1 MKDIFAQIPDTAAGE
16 STKGF
21 LQKRNLAKQDVWSLN
36 VSYPYQYK
44 WYSFF
49 ATTNINYSHYSADYG
64 PGNRKVDLKVFA
76 VTYFMQ
82 NSFNLGKGW
91 TGEVSGL
98 YLSPSV
104 WQGVI
109 KSKAMGTVDL
119 GLQKTIFKGKG
130 TIKAVVSDVFQTMKW
145 GGTSDFTGVNSSF
158 SGNGEMPQYKL
169 NFNFRF
175 GNNQVKAARQRKS
188 AVEEET
194 KRTENTGGMGQQ

>member
-1 MKDIFAQIPDTAAGE
+1 
-16 STKGF
+16 
-21 LQKRNLAKQDVWSLN
+21 
-36 VSYPYQYK
+36 
-44 WYSFF
+44 
-49 ATTNINYSHYSADYG
+49 
-64 PGNRKVDLKVFA
+64 
-76 VTYFMQ
+76 
-82 NSFNLGKGW
+82 
-91 TGEVSGL
+91 
-98 YLSPSV
+98 
-104 WQGVI
+104 
-109 KSKAMGTVDL
+109 MGTVDL